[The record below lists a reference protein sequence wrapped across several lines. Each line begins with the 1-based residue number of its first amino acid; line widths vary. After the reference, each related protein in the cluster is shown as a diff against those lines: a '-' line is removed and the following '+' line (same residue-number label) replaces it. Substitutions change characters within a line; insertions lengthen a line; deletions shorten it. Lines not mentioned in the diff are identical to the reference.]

1 MPQYCSRFFSIF
13 LLITIAVPV
22 QQTVAQGILEEIVV
36 TAQRREQSLQ
46 DVPISITAY
55 TAEILEQNRV
65 RGARDYVLMTP
76 NVAFAENDQQGTK
89 NGDIAIRG
97 LSDLTAGGNERIIQT
112 RPAIGI
118 NVDEFSV
125 SSVSSGS
132 ANPPLNDIE
141 RVEILRGPQG
151 TYFGRNATGGAI
163 NIITKKPN
171 ENREGKIS
179 VGVGNFDTYSIGALA
194 NVPIADNLFLR
205 GSVSF
210 ETSGGMIENL
220 HPDGSDSDYDDIN
233 AKVALRW
240 QPGNWTF
247 DVAGQIIEEEL
258 GNIGK
263 IPTGV
268 GPAGFLFG
276 GPGATGPDDLVATC
290 GRGADLFFQNGN
302 DDKNCEDQPTFQE
315 IDNNIITL
323 RAEYAGDRFTLT
335 SITGRLDSEFRQLE
349 DLDNSGYN
357 MFDRLNEYDSESI
370 SQELRLSSAGDWQ
383 IGNMPFTWT
392 VGGIVYDDEFEVFN
406 TIITGTD
413 VVPGFVGFLVTPGD
427 HPNENQQFVNRD
439 GWAAFFDF
447 SLDIV
452 DNLTVIFGGRYSEDD
467 DEQYWRN
474 TYATFDC
481 GSRPLG
487 GELREGCAPRADQY
501 PLTVYANRDGALFV
515 SGGRFAQTLFTDH
528 STSDSD
534 FSPRAAI
541 NWRFTDDHSFY
552 FTFSQGYR
560 AAGVRVAAD
569 ASGRSAQLA
578 PESAPDTRSRFKQET
593 VRNYEVGWKGYFNGR
608 RTKIEAAVFRMDWDD
623 MQVRL
628 DRFQCQLPS
637 GEFVDFTLDPRA
649 VDCVTGP
656 IPDSRVFNAQKARSQ
671 GIELTFQSLVGDYI
685 EIGAYLGYLDA
696 EFRDFKNSQYG
707 DVSGEELPNSP
718 EITAGGLAQVNWT
731 MGNVDTFLRVE
742 VNHRSDVYTQFNHI
756 ASDGFPYQADDFTV
770 VNLRA
775 GASWKNHQLN
785 LSVGNLF
792 EEDYTLGA
800 EDFTLTGVVVQPHP
814 RFIHATWSMD
824 LDF

>member
-1 MPQYCSRFFSIF
+1 MPQYSSRFFSIF
-13 LLITIAVPV
+13 LFIIIAAPV
-22 QQTVAQGILEEIVV
+22 QQTAAQDMLEEIVV

-46 DVPISITAY
+46 DVPISITTY

-76 NVAFAENDQQGTK
+76 NVSFAENDQQGTK

-97 LSDLTAGGNERIIQT
+97 LSDLSAGGNERIIQT
-112 RPAIGI
+112 RTAIGI

-125 SSVSSGS
+125 ASVASGS
-132 ANPPLNDIE
+132 ANPPMNDIE
-141 RVEILRGPQG
+141 RIEILRGPQG

-163 NIITKKPN
+163 NIITRKPN
-171 ENREGKIS
+171 ENREGRIS
-179 VGVGNFDTYSIGALA
+179 VGVGNFNTYSIGALA
-194 NVPIADNLFLR
+194 NVPISDTLFLR
-205 GSVSF
+205 GSVAF
-210 ETSGGMIENL
+210 ETSDGIIDNL
-220 HPDGSDSDYDDIN
+220 HPEGNNSDYDDIN

-247 DVAGQIIEEEL
+247 DVTGQIIEEEL

-268 GPAGFLFG
+268 SPAGFLFA
-276 GPGATGPDDLVATC
+276 GPGASGPDDPIATC
-290 GRGADLFFQNGN
+290 GRGDALFFQNGN
-302 DDKNCEDQPTFQE
+302 DDENCEDQPTYQE

-323 RAEYAGDRFTLT
+323 RAEYAGERVTLT
-335 SITGRLDSEFRQLE
+335 SITGRLESEFSQFE

-357 MFDRLNEYDSESI
+357 LFDRLNEYESESI
-370 SQELRLSSAGDWQ
+370 SQEIRLSSAGDWQ
-383 IGNMPFTWT
+383 IFNRPFTWT
-392 VGGIVYDDEFEVFN
+392 VGGFVYDDEFEVHN
-406 TIITGTD
+406 TIFSGTD
-413 VVPGFVGFLVTPGD
+413 VVPGFVGFLTTPGE
-427 HPNENQQFVNRD
+427 HPNENQEFVNRD
-439 GWAAFFDF
+439 GWAVFFDF
-447 SLDIV
+447 SLDIM

-487 GELREGCAPRADQY
+487 APLREGCAPRADQY
-501 PLTVYANRDGALFV
+501 PLPAHADRSGALFV
-515 SGGRFAQTLFTDH
+515 SGGRFAQTLFTDN

-534 FSPRAAI
+534 FSPRVAL
-541 NWRFTDDHSFY
+541 NWRFNDDHSFY

-560 AAGVRVAAD
+560 AAGVRVAPD
-569 ASGRSAQLA
+569 GNGLGDQLA
-578 PESAPDTRSRFKQET
+578 PETAADTRSRFGQET

-608 RTKIEAAVFRMDWDD
+608 RAKIEAAIFRMDWDD

-628 DRFQCQLPS
+628 DRFQCRLPS
-637 GEFVDFTLDPRA
+637 GEFINFNLDERA

-656 IPDSRVFNAQKARSQ
+656 LPDNRVFNAEKARSQ
-671 GIELTFQSLVGDYI
+671 GIELTVQSLLGDHF

-696 EFRDFKNSQYG
+696 EFKDFKDSKFG
-707 DVSGEELPNSP
+707 DVSGEGLPNSP
-718 EITAGGLAQVNWT
+718 EITVGGLGQVNWT
-731 MGNVDTFLRVE
+731 IGNTDTFLRVE
-742 VNHRSDVYTQFNHI
+742 VNHRSDVYTQFEHI
-756 ASDGFPYQADDFTV
+756 ESTGFPFEASDFTV

-775 GASWKNHQLN
+775 GAIWKNHRLN
-785 LSVGNLF
+785 LSVDNLF
-792 EEDYTLGA
+792 NEDYTLGA

-814 RFIHATWSMD
+814 RFINATWSMD